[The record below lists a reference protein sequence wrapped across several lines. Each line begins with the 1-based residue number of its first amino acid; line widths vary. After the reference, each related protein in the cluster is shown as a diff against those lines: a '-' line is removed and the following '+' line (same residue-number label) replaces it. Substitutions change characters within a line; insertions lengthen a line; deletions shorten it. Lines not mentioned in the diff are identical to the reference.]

1 MGRNHIGG
9 ANTKH
14 VDARPSRPAQT
25 SLKAPSLRG
34 TFDARHRPGRPKL
47 KAPLTMTKFK
57 GWSLPWLRL
66 YVHMHVQARA
76 MGSQA
81 REATG
86 PCDPSWSQLDP
97 HYTSGLATPETQS
110 LFLEIHPPS
119 RPGQGSHPEFT
130 PLAHDPHPS
139 LSGEGGFW
147 ERKKSKAQNTLV
159 SLSQNGERTLFE
171 TTMA

>member
-1 MGRNHIGG
+1 MP
-9 ANTKH
+9 
-14 VDARPSRPAQT
+14 DPSRAAQAQGSPEDDEVQRLVT
-25 SLKAPSLRG
+25 PLAPTVCAHACG
-34 TFDARHRPGRPKL
+34 
-47 KAPLTMTKFK
+47 
-57 GWSLPWLRL
+57 
-66 YVHMHVQARA
+66 QARA

-97 HYTSGLATPETQS
+97 HYTSGLATPGTQS

-147 ERKKSKAQNTLV
+147 ERKIPKAQNTLV